1 MPASR
6 ITHPRPPRV
15 GYPSDLSDDEWHF
28 IAQYLELIPLN
39 ATQRRHNA
47 QAVLN
52 AARYIVKTGVQWQYL
67 PNEYP
72 PPDIVSAQMKR
83 WIDRGCFENLVH
95 DLRELLRLQVGREA
109 QPSASVID
117 SRFAIS
123 TPESGSRAAYNG
135 QKAKS
140 GSKVHKVVDTMG
152 HLLALAVTA
161 GNVDDRQPVYD
172 LCEHV
177 QEVTGDSVLTMFA
190 DGGYTG
196 ETVQD
201 EALVHIIE
209 LVVVQKPGEA
219 KGFVLLP
226 KRWVVERSNAWM
238 TRFRRLTR
246 DFERLA
252 STFAG
257 LHFFA
262 FSILMLAKWC
272 RNC

>member
-1 MPASR
+1 MPIPR
-6 ITHPRPPRV
+6 IKRPRTPRK

-28 IAQYLELIPLN
+28 TAQYLELIPFD
-39 ATQRRHNA
+39 AAQRTYDARD
-47 QAVLN
+47 VLN
-52 AARYIVKTGVQWQYL
+52 AARYVVKTGVQWAYL

-72 PPDIVSAQMKR
+72 PPDIVRAQMKR
-83 WIDRGCFENLVH
+83 WIDRGCFENIVH
-95 DLRELLRLQVGREA
+95 DIRELLRIEAGREV

-140 GSKVHKVVDTMG
+140 GSKVHQVVDTMG
-152 HLLALAVTA
+152 HLLALAITA

-172 LCEHV
+172 LCEPV

-196 ETVQD
+196 ETVAD
-201 EALVHIIE
+201 EALDHIIE
-209 LVVVQKPGEA
+209 LVVVKKPEEV

-238 TRFRRLTR
+238 TRFRRLAR

-272 RNC
+272 RES